1 MSSSMQS
8 IQSSPQLVP
17 ILLYLLAGVL
27 GAGGQ
32 LLYKLGAAQLTEVP
46 IWKNAPLA
54 GGVFAF
60 CLVMVCFV
68 ASFRLGGRLSVI
80 YPMYAATFIWGLL
93 IGVNVEH
100 EPWSWVQVGG
110 VATIV
115 AGCVLVAAGAPR

>member
-1 MSSSMQS
+1 MQA

-27 GAGGQ
+27 GAAGQ

-46 IWKNAPLA
+46 VWKNAPLA

-115 AGCVLVAAGAPR
+115 VGCVLVAAGAPR